1 MSSIP
6 KIESARANGARSRG
20 PATAEGRARSSK
32 NAIKHGLSSRA
43 IVLSNESESDFE
55 KLLESYLAQF
65 NPQSEIETSLVEQ
78 LVAAR
83 WRMQRVWAIETALL
97 DLEMVEQK
105 DAVDQKYEAIDEVAR
120 TALAFRALCDNSRA
134 LNLLSRYESQFRR
147 ASERILDSLLRLR
160 YQQLENKEL
169 QNEPNHLPTRVS
181 GDEPQIESEKVQDEP
196 NHLITRVPEDD
207 PQPPADFAPSNS
219 IAPGLDDFAATI
231 NLVPLASMNAP
242 SLAPG
247 SVAPRSRCR
256 AGVPRKTEVVR
267 KTLKESSPA
276 ASSRP
281 SLHPAH
287 DARQRGNR
295 GREALKSHCHFA
307 T

>member
-6 KIESARANGARSRG
+6 KIQSARANGARSRG
-20 PATAEGRARSSK
+20 PVTPEGRTRYSK

-65 NPQSEIETSLVEQ
+65 NPQSEIEASLVQQ

-83 WRMQRVWAIETALL
+83 WRMERVWAVETALL
-97 DLEMVEQK
+97 DLEMVEQR
-105 DAVDQKYEAIDEVAR
+105 DAVDQKYEFIEEVAR
-120 TALAFRALCDNSRA
+120 TALAFRALCDNSRV

-147 ASERILDSLLRLR
+147 AGERILDSLLRL
-160 YQQLENKEL
+160 QDQHLENKEL
-169 QNEPNHLPTRVS
+169 QDEPNHLPTRVS
-181 GDEPQIESEKVQDEP
+181 DEEPQLESEELQNEP
-196 NHLITRVPEDD
+196 NHPITRVPEDD
-207 PQPPADFAPSNS
+207 PQPPPDFAPSNP
-219 IAPGLDDFAATI
+219 IAPDLGDFTATI
-231 NLVPLASMNAP
+231 NLVPLAPMLAP

-247 SVAPRSRCR
+247 SVAPRSPCR
-256 AGVPRKTEVVR
+256 AGAPRKTEVVR
-267 KTLKESSPA
+267 KTLKESSLA

-287 DARQRGNR
+287 DARQWGNR
-295 GREALKSHCHFA
+295 RREAVKSHSPFA
-307 T
+307 A